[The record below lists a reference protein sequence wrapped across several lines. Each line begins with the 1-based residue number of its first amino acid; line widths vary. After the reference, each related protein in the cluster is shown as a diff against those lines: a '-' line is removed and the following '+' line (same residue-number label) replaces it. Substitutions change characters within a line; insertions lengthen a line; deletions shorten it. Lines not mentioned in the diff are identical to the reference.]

1 MALIKSNPYISVSSI
16 AEECGMSIKITRNL
30 IDELREDKLL
40 ERIGPAKG
48 GYWKALSEEDK
59 EEYKREKD

>member
-1 MALIKSNPYISVSSI
+1 
-16 AEECGMSIKITRNL
+16 MSIKTTRNL

-48 GYWKALSEEDK
+48 GYWKILSEDTED
-59 EEYKREKD
+59 